1 MICRMPRSSKPA
13 SRSRSWCAGVTR
25 VASFGDQRDVV
36 EHRAVLRREGRVL
49 VVFDQRLH
57 ERLVQR
63 HGTQKLCV
71 GLQSIVA
78 AVERRDV
85 RRDHLVLRAAQRQ
98 VRRQQRPEGGEGVV
112 QRLAG

>member
-1 MICRMPRSSKPA
+1 MICRMPRSSKPTA
-13 SRSRSWCAGVTR
+13 LSRSWSFFWMR
-25 VASFGDQRDVV
+25 VASSRELGDVV
-36 EHRAVLRREGRVL
+36 QHGAVRLGQGNVL

-78 AVERRDV
+78 AVHGRDAG
-85 RRDHLVLRAAQRQ
+85 RDHLVLPARERAA
-98 VRRQQRPEGGEGVV
+98 PGT
-112 QRLAG
+112 